1 MPISGYATCLHFSLL
16 GSPSLGTPRIPPANN
31 TTTTM
36 KYNSVPRPVL
46 LSLAAIL
53 SLASVPAQ
61 AASIRVAITVDNSY
75 ALFTGSETAATSFI
89 GSDFDWGST
98 EVYDFDL
105 PADQYIYVVTASDL
119 SVAQGFLAQFD
130 NLDTGFKFYSSDPQW
145 EVMAT
150 GLGAAAPYSGSAA
163 DLALLSG
170 EIVDANGGGNPSA
183 GWGSLTAGPVNG
195 GGPWGLR
202 PSIDAAAQWVWYSS
216 NGDTDPTT
224 PGFNHDEWLVFRIA
238 VAATPDPS
246 PTPESGTSAALLAMA
261 LAGLGWAHR
270 SLRRPSRA

>member
-1 MPISGYATCLHFSLL
+1 MSISRYATCLLFGLL

-53 SLASVPAQ
+53 SLASVPAY

-75 ALFTGSETAATSFI
+75 ALFTGSETAAASFI
-89 GSDFDWGST
+89 GSDFNWGST

-119 SVAQGFLAQFD
+119 STAQGFLAQFD

-150 GLGAAAPYSGSAA
+150 GLGSAAPYSGSAA

-170 EIVDANGGGNPSA
+170 EIIDANGGGNPSG
-183 GWGSLTAGPVNG
+183 GWVSLTSGPANG
-195 GGPWGLR
+195 STPWGLR
-202 PSIDAAAQWVWYSS
+202 PSIDAAAHWVWHSS

-238 VAATPDPS
+238 VAATPTPS

-270 SLRRPSRA
+270 SLGRRYRA